1 LQIVKEEKKKRKSFG
16 LFDSG
21 HESFDSIPFVDEN
34 TIPMTSRPF
43 QSEDFNFGSESQ
55 DFSNQM
61 IPFLTGS
68 FLKEKPSLTSS
79 KNYVSTQKEVF
90 SNWMSYILNFH
101 IKSENIQKYFRNCI
115 VPLDLVEKLTSI
127 YAPKD
132 LLNFEPTN
140 RNHEIE
146 NATKFLNFME
156 KSCNIQLSIRPEEL
170 VDGELDVILN
180 LIWCLILKYQIY
192 KNKEGIDFEKSQNT
206 FHEVQDMVEWV
217 NDSFNSFEIKIT
229 NLKTDLVDGKVLI
242 YLLHKFDSTVIVEDL
257 LKFSPNKRIV
267 KVIELAKEKLKIPS
281 IINEK
286 QIMEE
291 FDLLSNLTYLSF
303 FKELDEEYNFIS
315 LKPKLEPK
323 ASFFIGVDGG
333 SREGNLLDDF
343 GEEDLSGNVEKLD
356 ISVNELR
363 NPTTTDTTVVFQ
375 GQKNVTVVE
384 KIIEKKIQT
393 SVTGES
399 IEFQPN
405 QEEINERPLVLEVK
419 KIEKVNVNVKET
431 SKDIFKGLKQ
441 RRKDSITKIYK
452 GDYIGVNTMESIR
465 ILLNLTN
472 ESKILFS
479 GIVTKLTDK
488 TEDVIWV
495 ITEQFIYELDRNIG
509 NIIKNKINISKMTGM
524 GFSTY
529 KDGLFVLYF
538 PNKNDHLYESI
549 RKTEICE
556 VLMKSYKTISNGNEF
571 DIVVDETIKFNPNP
585 VNFNILLAKTTV
597 KFISF
602 VENRKVDAP
611 TISISKEFMK
621 IEIPPESENPK
632 WEGSLN
638 DEKGSIY
645 SGQKM
650 RNRSSV
656 SRQFIGDYLAL
667 KNTNRMNDLLERNG
681 EKQFI
686 FVDRAR
692 HVKFENISE
701 NQKSLKDFSTVII
714 LITDSKFYILMDD
727 AFQLKVVLSF
737 KLKHVKFVFTSK
749 YSDNYMLIR
758 TTTHDEDFLFHSP
771 KKTEIISILSKHALQ
786 KIFRI
791 DVSNK

>member
-1 LQIVKEEKKKRKSFG
+1 
-16 LFDSG
+16 
-21 HESFDSIPFVDEN
+21 
-34 TIPMTSRPF
+34 
-43 QSEDFNFGSESQ
+43 
-55 DFSNQM
+55 
-61 IPFLTGS
+61 
-68 FLKEKPSLTSS
+68 
-79 KNYVSTQKEVF
+79 
-90 SNWMSYILNFH
+90 
-101 IKSENIQKYFRNCI
+101 
-115 VPLDLVEKLTSI
+115 
-127 YAPKD
+127 
-132 LLNFEPTN
+132 
-140 RNHEIE
+140 
-146 NATKFLNFME
+146 ME
-156 KSCNIQLSIRPEEL
+156 KSCEIQLSVRPEEL

-192 KNKEGIDFEKSQNT
+192 KNKDGIDFEKSQNT
-206 FHEVQDMVEWV
+206 FHEVQEMVEWV
-217 NDSFNSFEIKIT
+217 NYSLKLVEIKIS

-242 YLLHKFDSTVIVEDL
+242 YLLHKFDSSVNVEDL
-257 LKFSPNKRIV
+257 LKLSPNKRIV
-267 KVIELAKEKLKIPS
+267 KVIELAQEKLKIPS
-281 IINEK
+281 IINDK

-323 ASFFIGVDGG
+323 ASFFFGTDKKL
-333 SREGNLLDDF
+333 REGNLLEDF
-343 GEEDLSGNVEKLD
+343 GEEDLSGKVEKLD
-356 ISVNELR
+356 ISVDDLK
-363 NPTTTDTTVVFQ
+363 NPTTTETKVLNRPE
-375 GQKNVTVVE
+375 GVTVV
-384 KIIEKKIQT
+384 KKITKKSQT
-393 SVTGES
+393 SITGES
-399 IEFQPN
+399 IKFQPN
-405 QEEINERPLVLEVK
+405 NDEDEI
-419 KIEKVNVNVKET
+419 KIEPLIQEVQEIKKNKEDVKVET
-431 SKDIFKGLKQ
+431 SKDIYKGLKQ
-441 RRKDSITKIYK
+441 RRKDSVTKIHQ
-452 GDYIGVNTMESIR
+452 GDYIGVNTMESMR

-495 ITEQFIYELDRNIG
+495 ITGEHIYELDRNIG
-509 NIIKNKINISKMTGM
+509 NIIKNKLSIAKITGM
-524 GFSTY
+524 GFSTF
-529 KDGLFVLYF
+529 KDGMFVLYF

-556 VLMKSYKTISNGNEF
+556 VLMKSFKSISNGSKF
-571 DIVVDETIKFNPNP
+571 DLFIDETIKFDPNP

-602 VENRKVDAP
+602 VETRTVDAP
-611 TISISKEFMK
+611 TISISKEFIK
-621 IEIPPESENPK
+621 IEIPPESEVPK

-638 DEKGSIY
+638 DEKGSVY

-667 KNTNRMNDLLERNG
+667 KNTNRMNDLLEKNG
-681 EKQFI
+681 EKQFL

-692 HVKFENISE
+692 QVKFENISE
-701 NQKSLKDFSTVII
+701 NQKSLTDFSSVII
-714 LITDSKFYILMDD
+714 LITDTKFYILLDD

-749 YSDNYMLIR
+749 YSDNYVLIR
-758 TTTHDEDFLFHSP
+758 TTTHDEDFLFYSA
-771 KKTEIISILSKHALQ
+771 KKTEIISILSKNSHQ

>member
-1 LQIVKEEKKKRKSFG
+1 LEIVKEEKKKRKSFG

-21 HESFDSIPFVDEN
+21 HESLESIPFVDEN
-34 TIPMTSRPF
+34 TMTSRPF
-43 QSEDFNFGSESQ
+43 QSEDFNFESGQ

-90 SNWMSYILNFH
+90 SNWMSYILNFQ

-156 KSCNIQLSIRPEEL
+156 KSCDIQLSIRPEEL

-192 KNKEGIDFEKSQNT
+192 KNKEGIDFEKSQST

-217 NDSFNSFEIKIT
+217 NDSLQSFEMKIT

-242 YLLHKFDSTVIVEDL
+242 YLLHKFDSTVNVGDL

-315 LKPKLEPK
+315 LKPKLKPK
-323 ASFFIGVDGG
+323 ASFFFGVDGV

-356 ISVNELR
+356 ISVDELK
-363 NPTTTDTTVVFQ
+363 NPTTMDTKVVFERQ
-375 GQKNVTVVE
+375 EGVTVVE
-384 KIIEKKIQT
+384 RVIKKKTQT
-393 SVTGES
+393 SVTEES
-399 IEFQPN
+399 IEFQPI
-405 QEEINERPLVLEVK
+405 QDKEINEVPLIPEVK
-419 KIEKVNVNVKET
+419 KIEKVKET
-431 SKDIFKGLKQ
+431 SKDVFKGLKQ
-441 RRKDSITKIYK
+441 RRKDSITKIYQ

-465 ILLNLTN
+465 IVLNLTN
-472 ESKILFS
+472 ESRILFS

-556 VLMKSYKTISNGNEF
+556 VLMKSYKSISNGNEF
-571 DIVVDETIKFNPNP
+571 DIIVDETIKFNPNP

-621 IEIPPESENPK
+621 IEIPPESETPK

-701 NQKSLKDFSTVII
+701 NQKSLKDFYTVII

-771 KKTEIISILSKHALQ
+771 KKTEIISILSNNALK